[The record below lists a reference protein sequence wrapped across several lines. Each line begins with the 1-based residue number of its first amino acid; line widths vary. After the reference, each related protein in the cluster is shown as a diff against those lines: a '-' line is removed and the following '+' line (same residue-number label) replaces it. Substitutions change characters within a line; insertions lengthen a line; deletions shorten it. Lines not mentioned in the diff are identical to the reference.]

1 VTVLAVFL
9 LGAIVG
15 SFLNV
20 CIIRLPLK
28 ESIVFPG
35 SHCLSCRR
43 QIAWYDNVP
52 ILSWL
57 VLKGRCRNCGAKISP
72 QYLVVELAA
81 AGIFVLFYKLFGLS
95 AEGVVYLTLTLVLL
109 VISLIDWKYQIIP
122 DLFTLPGIAAGPVVS
137 LIFPAIHGTDL
148 RWAALL
154 ESLGGVLL
162 GGGVLYVIGT
172 AAERILKKEAM
183 GGGDVKLLAMI
194 GAFTGWKG
202 VVWTL
207 FVSSFAGSIA
217 GLALKFTGGDERVPY
232 GPFLAIGVFFYF
244 LFGLQFFNW
253 YGSVIGWNL

>member
-1 VTVLAVFL
+1 MLAVFV

-20 CIIRLPLK
+20 CILRLPLK
-28 ESIVFPG
+28 ESILFPG
-35 SHCLSCRR
+35 SHCFSCRR

-52 ILSWL
+52 IVSWL
-57 VLKGRCRNCGAKISP
+57 ILKGQCRNCKAGISI
-72 QYLVVELAA
+72 QYPLVEIAT

-95 AEGVVYLTLTLVLL
+95 AEGAVYLSLTLVLL
-109 VISLIDWKYQIIP
+109 VISWIDWRHQIIP
-122 DLFTLPGIAAGPVVS
+122 DLLTLPGMAAGPVVS
-137 LIFPAIHGTDL
+137 LLFPVIHGTDL

-154 ESLGGVLL
+154 ESLGGMLA
-162 GGGVLYVIGT
+162 GGGILYVIGT

-207 FVSSFAGSIA
+207 FVSSFAGSIV
-217 GLALKFTGGDERVPY
+217 GLGLKFTGGDERVPY

-253 YGSVIGWNL
+253 YGNVIGWNL